1 MSRPPRLLVATD
13 TLAGG
18 MGYLAMAQAAWFRE
32 RGWDVR
38 IAVPGR
44 HAIGEDQP
52 PIGDVLESISIP
64 ETARDLP
71 GIVRSVR
78 ETRSLIRSWR
88 PDIIH
93 CHGARA
99 FGIVRFATARSS
111 FVTLHG
117 TGSVPSDPPGWTF
130 VRRLSVGL
138 LPALSIEAYSVAPG
152 LGAGWTFLPHASPR
166 LRTLDEIPFPARSS
180 KPTFVWLGALD
191 ERKQP
196 EVFIRAVAALPSD
209 RRVRAVIAGRGAT
222 VDELKAL
229 AAELGI
235 DVDFVGHRSDVE
247 ALLAEA
253 WAIVLFS
260 RYEGVP
266 FALEEAM
273 WAGRPV
279 IATPHPG
286 VVWLLGGTGRL
297 AETADEVAAAMEEL
311 SDHDLAEAEGHRAA
325 LQVRDAI
332 DPEAPWTTVE
342 AAYRRVLS

>member
-1 MSRPPRLLVATD
+1 
-13 TLAGG
+13 

-32 RGWDVR
+32 RGWDVK
-38 IAVPGR
+38 IAVPYR
-44 HAIGEDQP
+44 HELSEDEP
-52 PIGDVLESISIP
+52 PVGDVIELVSIP
-64 ETARDLP
+64 STARDVR

-78 ETRSLIRSWR
+78 EMRSLVRSWR
-88 PDIIH
+88 PDIVH

-99 FGIVRFATARSS
+99 FGILRFATSRRS

-130 VRRLSVGL
+130 VRRLGVRMLPWLAVEAFSV
-138 LPALSIEAYSVAPG
+138 SPG
-152 LGAGWTFLPHASPR
+152 LGGGWTFLPHASPR
-166 LRTLDEIPFPARSS
+166 LKTMEEIEFPAVDSV
-180 KPTFVWLGALD
+180 PTFVWLGALD

-196 EVFIRAVAALPSD
+196 DIFIRGVASLPD
-209 RRVRAVIAGRGAT
+209 GRQVRAIIAGRGALAEHAR
-222 VDELKAL
+222 ELAT
-229 AAELGI
+229 ELHV
-235 DVDFVGHRSDVE
+235 DVDLVGHQSDVN

-253 WAIVLFS
+253 WAVVLFS

-297 AETADEVAAAMEEL
+297 AATPAEVAAAIVAL
-311 SDHDLAEAEGHRAA
+311 SDHDAAAREGRLAAEQAR
-325 LQVRDAI
+325 QAI
-332 DPEAPWTTVE
+332 DPDAPWPMLE
-342 AAYRRVLS
+342 AAYRRAMS

>member
-1 MSRPPRLLVATD
+1 VSRRPRLLVATD

-32 RGWDVR
+32 RGWHVK
-38 IAVPGR
+38 IAVPDG
-44 HAIGEDQP
+44 HEIGEDQP
-52 PIGDVLESISIP
+52 PVGDVLESVSIP
-64 ETARDLP
+64 ETARDLK

-78 ETRSLIRSWR
+78 ETRSLVRTWK

-99 FGIVRFATARSS
+99 FGILRFATARRS

-130 VRRLSVGL
+130 VRRLSVRL
-138 LPALSIEAYSVAPG
+138 LPWLAVEAFSVAPG
-152 LGAGWTFLPHASPR
+152 LGGRWTFLPHASPR
-166 LRTLDEIPFPARSS
+166 LKEMGEIAFPDAASV
-180 KPTFVWLGALD
+180 PTFVWLGALD

-196 EVFIRAVAALPSD
+196 QIFIEAIAALPAGT
-209 RRVRAVIAGRGAT
+209 RVRAVIAGRGSL
-222 VDELKAL
+222 VDEIREL
-229 AAELGI
+229 AARLRVDIEL
-235 DVDFVGHRSDVE
+235 VGHQSDVA

-253 WAIVLFS
+253 WAVVLFS

-297 AETADEVAAAMEEL
+297 AETPPEVAAAIQAF
-311 SDHDLAEAEGHRAA
+311 SDHDAA
-325 LQVRDAI
+325 LQEGRRAEERVREAI
-332 DPEAPWTTVE
+332 DPDAPWPMLE
-342 AAYRRVLS
+342 AAYRRAMS

>member
-1 MSRPPRLLVATD
+1 
-13 TLAGG
+13 
-18 MGYLAMAQAAWFRE
+18 MGYLAVSQAQWFRS

-38 IAVPGR
+38 LAAPSR
-44 HAIGEDQP
+44 HPLREEAIP
-52 PIGDVLESISIP
+52 LGDDLDWMSIP

-71 GIVRSVR
+71 AMLRSVQEVR
-78 ETRSLIRSWR
+78 EVIRSHR

-99 FGIVRFATARSS
+99 FGIVRLATARKS

-117 TGSVPSDPPGWTF
+117 SGSVPSDPSGWEV
-130 VRRLSVGL
+130 VRRSSVRL
-138 LPALSIEAYSVAPG
+138 LPLMAEQAFSVAPD
-152 LGAGWTFLPHASPR
+152 LGETWTFLPHASPR
-166 LRTLDEIPFPARSS
+166 LASLSEMPFPTASTP
-180 KPTFVWLGALD
+180 PTFVWLGSLD

-196 EVFIRAVAALPSD
+196 EIFIRAVASMPVK
-209 RRVRAVIAGRGAT
+209 RRVRAVVAGRGAR
-222 VDELKAL
+222 VDELRDL
-229 AAELGI
+229 ASDLGV
-235 DVDFVGHRSDVE
+235 DVEFVGHRSDVE
-247 ALLAEA
+247 GLLAEA

-286 VVWLLGGTGRL
+286 VVWLLAGTGRL
-297 AETADEVAAAMEEL
+297 AGTPDLAAAAIESL
-311 SDHDLAEAEGHRAA
+311 SDHATAAKAGHEAA

-332 DPEAPWTTVE
+332 DPEAPWATVE